1 MSVNQATEAAAAAAT
16 PPAPAGNDAAAGGKA
31 GAKAGKE
38 DARTDMV
45 GKALGLLVLLGD
57 EPRGASAAEL
67 SRRAELPFSTTYRLL
82 GSLTR
87 DGFVDYEPD
96 GRRYHLGLRIFQLG
110 QRVSNHH
117 GFAGTALPIL
127 RRVTE
132 ETGEATI
139 LSVRD
144 GNHHLTV
151 NKVDGPQTF
160 RVTSDPGHLGA
171 LHTTSVGKALVAFA
185 DDATR
190 SQLVEELEL
199 EPLTEFSITGPGGL
213 PGRDRAGAQA
223 RLRPHGRG
231 KRAGHARCRRP
242 GLQLPGPRL
251 RLAGHGGPGLPDE
264 CGGPRGP
271 GSAAPVGGGRAVRP
285 AAPAMIPAA
294 WPAEI
299 VPDCSLVEQQCNM

>member
-1 MSVNQATEAAAAAAT
+1 MSVNQDTDLDGAAP
-16 PPAPAGNDAAAGGKA
+16 PPAGPAREANAGTTAMAAKGV
-31 GAKAGKE
+31 KE
-38 DARTDMV
+38 DSRTDMV

-96 GRRYHLGLRIFQLG
+96 GRRYRLGLRVFQLG

-117 GFAGTALPIL
+117 GFAGTALPVL
-127 RRVTE
+127 RRVTD

-144 GNHHLTV
+144 GDHHLTV

-185 DDATR
+185 DDAARTR
-190 SQLVEELEL
+190 LVDGLEL
-199 EPLTEFSITGPGGL
+199 EPLTEFSITD
-213 PGRDRAGAQA
+213 RDAFRAEIELVRRRGYATMDEENELGMRAVAVPVFDSQGHAFASLATAVPVFRMGMEALVALVPLLQSAAAELSA
-223 RLRPHGRG
+223 RLPQR
-231 KRAGHARCRRP
+231 
-242 GLQLPGPRL
+242 
-251 RLAGHGGPGLPDE
+251 
-264 CGGPRGP
+264 
-271 GSAAPVGGGRAVRP
+271 
-285 AAPAMIPAA
+285 
-294 WPAEI
+294 
-299 VPDCSLVEQQCNM
+299 

>member
-1 MSVNQATEAAAAAAT
+1 VNQDTEAALAE
-16 PPAPAGNDAAAGGKA
+16 GAAGPVAARPTGAPKA
-31 GAKAGKE
+31 RKAAKE
-38 DARTDMV
+38 DSRTDMV

-96 GRRYHLGLRIFQLG
+96 GRRYHLGLRVFQLG

-132 ETGEATI
+132 KTGEATI

-171 LHTTSVGKALVAFA
+171 LHTTSVGKVLVAFA
-185 DDATR
+185 EDAER
-190 SQLVEELEL
+190 QRLVEELEL
-199 EPLTEFSITGPGGL
+199 EPLTEFSITD
-213 PGRDRAGAQA
+213 RDAFRADIEQVRRRGYAVMDEENELGMRAVAVPVFNAQGYAFASLATAVPVFRLSLEDLVALVSVLQEAASELSA
-223 RLRPHGRG
+223 RLPQR
-231 KRAGHARCRRP
+231 
-242 GLQLPGPRL
+242 
-251 RLAGHGGPGLPDE
+251 
-264 CGGPRGP
+264 
-271 GSAAPVGGGRAVRP
+271 
-285 AAPAMIPAA
+285 
-294 WPAEI
+294 
-299 VPDCSLVEQQCNM
+299 

>member
-1 MSVNQATEAAAAAAT
+1 MSVNQATEAAEAAA
-16 PPAPAGNDAAAGGKA
+16 PLPAPAGNDAAAGGKA

-190 SQLVEELEL
+190 GQLIDELEL
-199 EPLTEFSITGPGGL
+199 EPLTEFSIT
-213 PGRDRAGAQA
+213 DREALRAEIELVRRRGYALMDEENELGMCAVAVPVFNSQGHAFAALATAVPVFRMSVEALVALVPLLQSAAAELSA
-223 RLRPHGRG
+223 RLP
-231 KRAGHARCRRP
+231 
-242 GLQLPGPRL
+242 
-251 RLAGHGGPGLPDE
+251 
-264 CGGPRGP
+264 
-271 GSAAPVGGGRAVRP
+271 
-285 AAPAMIPAA
+285 
-294 WPAEI
+294 
-299 VPDCSLVEQQCNM
+299 QQ

>member
-1 MSVNQATEAAAAAAT
+1 MSVNQDTMPAADQSGAEAAADSVAEPT
-16 PPAPAGNDAAAGGKA
+16 AGAGPEAAAGS
-31 GAKAGKE
+31 
-38 DARTDMV
+38 RTDMV

-96 GRRYHLGLRIFQLG
+96 GRRYHLGLRVFQLG

-117 GFAGTALPIL
+117 GFAGTSLPIL

-190 SQLVEELEL
+190 NRLLEELPL
-199 EPLTEFSITGPGGL
+199 DPLTERSIT
-213 PGRDRAGAQA
+213 DRGDFRAEIEQVRRQGYATMDEENELGMRAVAVPVFNAQGHAFASLATAVPVFRMSMEALVALVPLLQAAAAELSA
-223 RLRPHGRG
+223 RLP
-231 KRAGHARCRRP
+231 
-242 GLQLPGPRL
+242 
-251 RLAGHGGPGLPDE
+251 
-264 CGGPRGP
+264 
-271 GSAAPVGGGRAVRP
+271 
-285 AAPAMIPAA
+285 
-294 WPAEI
+294 
-299 VPDCSLVEQQCNM
+299 QQ

>member
-1 MSVNQATEAAAAAAT
+1 MSVKQDTATAR
-16 PPAPAGNDAAAGGKA
+16 GVRDDA
-31 GAKAGKE
+31 GAPTGESRAAQEAPRE
-38 DARTDMV
+38 DSRTDMV

-67 SRRAELPFSTTYRLL
+67 SRRAGLPFSTTYRLL

-96 GRRYHLGLRIFQLG
+96 GRRYRLGLRVFQLG

-117 GFAGTALPIL
+117 GFAGTALPVL

-144 GNHHLTV
+144 GHHHLTV

-190 SQLVEELEL
+190 VQLLEELEL
-199 EPLTEFSITGPGGL
+199 EPLTELSLTD
-213 PGRDRAGAQA
+213 RDAFRAEIELI
-223 RLRPHGRG
+223 RSRG
-231 KRAGHARCRRP
+231 YATMDEENELGMRAVAVPVFNSQGHAFAS
-242 GLQLPGPRL
+242 
-251 RLAGHGGPGLPDE
+251 LAT
-264 CGGPRGP
+264 
-271 GSAAPVGGGRAVRP
+271 AAPVFRMSL
-285 AAPAMIPAA
+285 AAMVALVPLLQEAA
-294 WPAEI
+294 AELSARL
-299 VPDCSLVEQQCNM
+299 PQR

>member
-1 MSVNQATEAAAAAAT
+1 MSVNQATADNGVSAD
-16 PPAPAGNDAAAGGKA
+16 PKMDSKA
-31 GAKAGKE
+31 AKA
-38 DARTDMV
+38 DRTDMV

-57 EPRGASAAEL
+57 EPRGASAAEI

-117 GFAGTALPIL
+117 GFAGAALPVL

-132 ETGEATI
+132 QTGEATI

-144 GNHHLTV
+144 GHHHLTV
-151 NKVDGPQTF
+151 NKVDGPRTF

-185 DDATR
+185 DDAER
-190 SQLVEELEL
+190 QRLVEELEL
-199 EPLTEFSITGPGGL
+199 EPLTEYSITD
-213 PGRDRAGAQA
+213 RDAFRAEIEQVRSRGYALMDEENELGMRAVAVPVFNSQGHAFASLATAVPVFRLSVEALAAHVPLLQEAAAELSA
-223 RLRPHGRG
+223 RLP
-231 KRAGHARCRRP
+231 
-242 GLQLPGPRL
+242 L
-251 RLAGHGGPGLPDE
+251 R
-264 CGGPRGP
+264 
-271 GSAAPVGGGRAVRP
+271 
-285 AAPAMIPAA
+285 
-294 WPAEI
+294 
-299 VPDCSLVEQQCNM
+299 

>member
-1 MSVNQATEAAAAAAT
+1 MSVNQSTE
-16 PPAPAGNDAAAGGKA
+16 PDVVA
-31 GAKAGKE
+31 GAVKGARVPRAAKE
-38 DARTDMV
+38 DSRTDMV

-96 GRRYHLGLRIFQLG
+96 GRRYHLGLRVFQLG

-132 ETGEATI
+132 KTGEATI

-185 DDATR
+185 EDAER
-190 SQLVEELEL
+190 KRLVEELEL
-199 EPLTEFSITGPGGL
+199 EPLTEYSIT
-213 PGRDRAGAQA
+213 DREAFRSEIEQVRRLGYAVMDEENELGMRAVAVPVFNAQGYAFASLATAVPVFRLSMEELVALVPVLQEAAAELAA
-223 RLRPHGRG
+223 RLPQR
-231 KRAGHARCRRP
+231 
-242 GLQLPGPRL
+242 
-251 RLAGHGGPGLPDE
+251 
-264 CGGPRGP
+264 
-271 GSAAPVGGGRAVRP
+271 
-285 AAPAMIPAA
+285 
-294 WPAEI
+294 
-299 VPDCSLVEQQCNM
+299 

>member
-1 MSVNQATEAAAAAAT
+1 MSVNQDTDVSGTEAG
-16 PPAPAGNDAAAGGKA
+16 PGSIGKPRVV
-31 GAKAGKE
+31 KD

-96 GRRYHLGLRIFQLG
+96 GRRYHLGLRVFQLG

-132 ETGEATI
+132 KTGEATI

-185 DDATR
+185 EESER
-190 SQLVEELEL
+190 KRLVEELEL
-199 EPLTEFSITGPGGL
+199 EPLTEFSITD
-213 PGRDRAGAQA
+213 RDAFRAEIDLVRRQGYAVMDEENELGMRAVAVPVFNAQGHAFASLATAVPVFRLSMEDLVALVPVLQEAAAELSA
-223 RLRPHGRG
+223 RLPQR
-231 KRAGHARCRRP
+231 
-242 GLQLPGPRL
+242 
-251 RLAGHGGPGLPDE
+251 
-264 CGGPRGP
+264 
-271 GSAAPVGGGRAVRP
+271 
-285 AAPAMIPAA
+285 
-294 WPAEI
+294 
-299 VPDCSLVEQQCNM
+299 

>member
-1 MSVNQATEAAAAAAT
+1 MPRQA
-16 PPAPAGNDAAAGGKA
+16 KKVKS
-31 GAKAGKE
+31 AKGE
-38 DARTDMV
+38 SRTDMV

-67 SRRAELPFSTTYRLL
+67 SRRADLPFSTTYRLL

-144 GNHHLTV
+144 GIHHLTV

-185 DDATR
+185 EDAER
-190 SQLVEELEL
+190 ERLLEELPL
-199 EPLTEFSITGPGGL
+199 EPLTELSITDRDEFRAEIEQGPA
-213 PGRDRAGAQA
+213 AGI
-223 RLRPHGRG
+223 RGHGRG
-231 KRAGHARCRRP
+231 KRAGHARRGRA
-242 GLQLPGPRL
+242 GLQLPGCCL
-251 RLAGHGGPGLPDE
+251 RFAGHRRSGVPAQPGGARGAGARCCRTAAAELAARLPQ
-264 CGGPRGP
+264 R
-271 GSAAPVGGGRAVRP
+271 
-285 AAPAMIPAA
+285 
-294 WPAEI
+294 
-299 VPDCSLVEQQCNM
+299 

>member
-1 MSVNQATEAAAAAAT
+1 MSVNQDTDVSGTEAG
-16 PPAPAGNDAAAGGKA
+16 PGSIGKPRA
-31 GAKAGKE
+31 VKD

-96 GRRYHLGLRIFQLG
+96 GRRYHLGLRVFQLG

-132 ETGEATI
+132 KTGEATI

-185 DDATR
+185 EESER
-190 SQLVEELEL
+190 KRLVEELEL
-199 EPLTEFSITGPGGL
+199 EPLTEFSITD
-213 PGRDRAGAQA
+213 RDAFRAEIDLVRRQGYAVMDEENELGMRAVAVPVFNAQGHAFASLATAVPVFRLGMEDLVALVPVLQEAAAELSA
-223 RLRPHGRG
+223 RLPQR
-231 KRAGHARCRRP
+231 
-242 GLQLPGPRL
+242 
-251 RLAGHGGPGLPDE
+251 
-264 CGGPRGP
+264 
-271 GSAAPVGGGRAVRP
+271 
-285 AAPAMIPAA
+285 
-294 WPAEI
+294 
-299 VPDCSLVEQQCNM
+299 

>member
-1 MSVNQATEAAAAAAT
+1 MSVSQNT
-16 PPAPAGNDAAAGGKA
+16 GHDASNGTADAKESDAVRALKGGK
-31 GAKAGKE
+31 
-38 DARTDMV
+38 DDSRTDMV

-57 EPRGASAAEL
+57 EPRGASAAEI

-96 GRRYHLGLRIFQLG
+96 GRRYHLGLRVFQLG

-132 ETGEATI
+132 LTAEATI

-160 RVTSDPGHLGA
+160 RVTSDPGHLGS
-171 LHTTSVGKALVAFA
+171 LHTTAVGKALVAFA
-185 DDATR
+185 DEATR
-190 SQLVEELEL
+190 GELVESLEL
-199 EPLTEFSITGPGGL
+199 APLTEFSITD
-213 PGRDRAGAQA
+213 RDAFRAEIDLVRNRGYATMDQENELGMRAVAVPVFNSQGHAFAALATAVPVFRLSQEALVALVPVLQEAAAELAA
-223 RLRPHGRG
+223 RLPER
-231 KRAGHARCRRP
+231 
-242 GLQLPGPRL
+242 
-251 RLAGHGGPGLPDE
+251 
-264 CGGPRGP
+264 
-271 GSAAPVGGGRAVRP
+271 
-285 AAPAMIPAA
+285 
-294 WPAEI
+294 
-299 VPDCSLVEQQCNM
+299 

>member
-1 MSVNQATEAAAAAAT
+1 MSVNQATADNGVSAD
-16 PPAPAGNDAAAGGKA
+16 PKMDSKA
-31 GAKAGKE
+31 AKA
-38 DARTDMV
+38 DRTDMV

-57 EPRGASAAEL
+57 EPRGASAAEI

-117 GFAGTALPIL
+117 GFAGAALPVL

-132 ETGEATI
+132 QTGEATI

-144 GNHHLTV
+144 GHHHLTV
-151 NKVDGPQTF
+151 NKVDGPRTF

-185 DDATR
+185 DDAER
-190 SQLVEELEL
+190 QRLVEELEL
-199 EPLTEFSITGPGGL
+199 EPLTEYSITD
-213 PGRDRAGAQA
+213 RDAFRAEIEQVRSRGYALMDEENELGMRAVAVPVFNSQGHAFASLATAVPVFRLSVEALVAHVPLLQEAAAELSA
-223 RLRPHGRG
+223 RLP
-231 KRAGHARCRRP
+231 
-242 GLQLPGPRL
+242 L
-251 RLAGHGGPGLPDE
+251 R
-264 CGGPRGP
+264 
-271 GSAAPVGGGRAVRP
+271 
-285 AAPAMIPAA
+285 
-294 WPAEI
+294 
-299 VPDCSLVEQQCNM
+299 

>member
-1 MSVNQATEAAAAAAT
+1 
-16 PPAPAGNDAAAGGKA
+16 
-31 GAKAGKE
+31 
-38 DARTDMV
+38 MV

-57 EPRGASAAEL
+57 EPRGASAAEI

-96 GRRYHLGLRIFQLG
+96 GRRYHLGLRVFQLG

-144 GNHHLTV
+144 GIHHLTV

-160 RVTSDPGHLGA
+160 RVTSDPGHLGRA
-171 LHTTSVGKALVAFA
+171 AHHL
-185 DDATR
+185 
-190 SQLVEELEL
+190 
-199 EPLTEFSITGPGGL
+199 GGQ
-213 PGRDRAGAQA
+213 GAGGV
-223 RLRPHGRG
+223 RRG
-231 KRAGHARCRRP
+231 RRP
-242 GLQLPGPRL
+242 
-251 RLAGHGGPGLPDE
+251 
-264 CGGPRGP
+264 
-271 GSAAPVGGGRAVRP
+271 APSSSRSCPWSR
-285 AAPAMIPAA
+285 
-294 WPAEI
+294 
-299 VPDCSLVEQQCNM
+299 

>member
-1 MSVNQATEAAAAAAT
+1 MEPEAQAK
-16 PPAPAGNDAAAGGKA
+16 PAKS
-31 GAKAGKE
+31 AKG
-38 DARTDMV
+38 DSRTDMV

-57 EPRGASAAEL
+57 EPRGASASDL
-67 SRRAELPFSTTYRLL
+67 SRRADLPFSTTYRLL

-132 ETGEATI
+132 QSGEATI

-144 GNHHLTV
+144 GIHHLTV

-171 LHTTSVGKALVAFA
+171 LHTTAVGKALVAFA
-185 DDATR
+185 EDSER
-190 SQLVEELEL
+190 ERLLEELPL
-199 EPLTEFSITGPGGL
+199 EPLTEVSIT
-213 PGRDRAGAQA
+213 DRAQFRAEIDKVRRQGYAVMDEENELGMRAVAVPVFNSQGVAFASLATAVPVFRLSLEALVALVPLLQDAAAELAA
-223 RLRPHGRG
+223 RLPQR
-231 KRAGHARCRRP
+231 
-242 GLQLPGPRL
+242 
-251 RLAGHGGPGLPDE
+251 
-264 CGGPRGP
+264 
-271 GSAAPVGGGRAVRP
+271 
-285 AAPAMIPAA
+285 
-294 WPAEI
+294 
-299 VPDCSLVEQQCNM
+299 

>member
-1 MSVNQATEAAAAAAT
+1 MSVNQDTAVAEPSATSS
-16 PPAPAGNDAAAGGKA
+16 AAGKGPR
-31 GAKAGKE
+31 AGKG
-38 DARTDMV
+38 DSRTDMV

-57 EPRGASAAEL
+57 EPRGASAADL

-87 DGFVDYEPD
+87 DGFVDYEPE
-96 GRRYHLGLRIFQLG
+96 GRRYHLGLRVFQLG

-144 GNHHLTV
+144 GMHHLTV

-185 DDATR
+185 DDASR
-190 SQLVEELEL
+190 AELLEGLEL
-199 EPLTEFSITGPGGL
+199 EPLTEFSIT
-213 PGRDRAGAQA
+213 DREAFRAEIDLVRRRGYATMDEENELGMRAVAVPVFNAQGQAFASLATAVPVFRMSMDALKALVPLLQSAAAELSA
-223 RLRPHGRG
+223 RLP
-231 KRAGHARCRRP
+231 
-242 GLQLPGPRL
+242 
-251 RLAGHGGPGLPDE
+251 
-264 CGGPRGP
+264 
-271 GSAAPVGGGRAVRP
+271 
-285 AAPAMIPAA
+285 
-294 WPAEI
+294 
-299 VPDCSLVEQQCNM
+299 QQ

>member
-1 MSVNQATEAAAAAAT
+1 MSVNQDTGLEAAGRVAAAADGGTAT
-16 PPAPAGNDAAAGGKA
+16 
-31 GAKAGKE
+31 AKAPKATKE
-38 DARTDMV
+38 DSRTDMV

-96 GRRYHLGLRIFQLG
+96 GRRYHLGLRVFQLG

-132 ETGEATI
+132 KTGEATI

-185 DDATR
+185 EDAER
-190 SQLVEELEL
+190 KRLVEELPL
-199 EPLTEFSITGPGGL
+199 DPLTEFSITDREAFRAEIDQVRRRGYAVMDEENELGMRAVAVPVFNAQGYAFASLATAVPVFRLGL
-213 PGRDRAGAQA
+213 DDLVALVPVLQEAAAELAA
-223 RLRPHGRG
+223 RLPQR
-231 KRAGHARCRRP
+231 
-242 GLQLPGPRL
+242 
-251 RLAGHGGPGLPDE
+251 
-264 CGGPRGP
+264 
-271 GSAAPVGGGRAVRP
+271 
-285 AAPAMIPAA
+285 
-294 WPAEI
+294 
-299 VPDCSLVEQQCNM
+299 

>member
-1 MSVNQATEAAAAAAT
+1 MGVNQDTGPDIAVEAPAEAAEAAVET
-16 PPAPAGNDAAAGGKA
+16 GKPARPA
-31 GAKAGKE
+31 KE
-38 DARTDMV
+38 DSRTDMV

-96 GRRYHLGLRIFQLG
+96 GRRYHLGLRVFQLG

-190 SQLVEELEL
+190 SRLVEELEL
-199 EPLTEFSITGPGGL
+199 EPLTGLSIT
-213 PGRDRAGAQA
+213 DREAFRAEIELVRQRGYATMDEENELGMRAVAVPVFNSQGHAFASLATAVPVFRMSMEALVALVPLLQSAAAELSA
-223 RLRPHGRG
+223 RLP
-231 KRAGHARCRRP
+231 
-242 GLQLPGPRL
+242 
-251 RLAGHGGPGLPDE
+251 
-264 CGGPRGP
+264 
-271 GSAAPVGGGRAVRP
+271 
-285 AAPAMIPAA
+285 
-294 WPAEI
+294 
-299 VPDCSLVEQQCNM
+299 QQ

>member
-1 MSVNQATEAAAAAAT
+1 MSVKEAT
-16 PPAPAGNDAAAGGKA
+16 GNDAGIQPPEEIKAPDEARFPEEASAAEGGLKA
-31 GAKAGKE
+31 KPAKPGK
-38 DARTDMV
+38 DDSRTDMV

-57 EPRGASAAEL
+57 EPRGASASEL
-67 SRRAELPFSTTYRLL
+67 SRRADLPFSTTYRLL

-132 ETGEATI
+132 QTGEATI

-144 GNHHLTV
+144 GIHHLTV

-160 RVTSDPGHLGA
+160 RVTSDPGFLGA

-185 DDATR
+185 EDADR
-190 SQLVEELEL
+190 ERLLEELPL
-199 EPLTEFSITGPGGL
+199 DPLTNVSITD
-213 PGRDRAGAQA
+213 RDVFRAEIDKVRRQGFAVMDEENELGMRAVAVPVFNSQGVAFASLATAVPVFRLSMDALLAHVPLLQEAAAELAA
-223 RLRPHGRG
+223 RLPQR
-231 KRAGHARCRRP
+231 
-242 GLQLPGPRL
+242 
-251 RLAGHGGPGLPDE
+251 
-264 CGGPRGP
+264 
-271 GSAAPVGGGRAVRP
+271 
-285 AAPAMIPAA
+285 
-294 WPAEI
+294 
-299 VPDCSLVEQQCNM
+299 

>member
-1 MSVNQATEAAAAAAT
+1 MSVNQDTDISEAA
-16 PPAPAGNDAAAGGKA
+16 PGLLPAGKGAA
-31 GAKAGKE
+31 GAKATREEG
-38 DARTDMV
+38 RTDMV

-87 DGFVDYEPD
+87 DGFVDYEAD

-144 GNHHLTV
+144 GHHHLTV

-185 DDATR
+185 DESTR

-199 EPLTEFSITGPGGL
+199 EPLTEFSITD
-213 PGRDRAGAQA
+213 RDDFRSEIERVRQCGYAVMDQENELGMRAVAVPVFNAQGHAFASLATAVPVFRMSVEALVALVPLLQSAAAELSA
-223 RLRPHGRG
+223 RLP
-231 KRAGHARCRRP
+231 
-242 GLQLPGPRL
+242 
-251 RLAGHGGPGLPDE
+251 
-264 CGGPRGP
+264 
-271 GSAAPVGGGRAVRP
+271 
-285 AAPAMIPAA
+285 
-294 WPAEI
+294 
-299 VPDCSLVEQQCNM
+299 QQ

>member
-1 MSVNQATEAAAAAAT
+1 MSVKEAAGKGASQGIPVAAADT
-16 PPAPAGNDAAAGGKA
+16 PAEEVKPAKG
-31 GAKAGKE
+31 E
-38 DARTDMV
+38 SRTDMV

-57 EPRGASAAEL
+57 EPRGAGAAEI
-67 SRRAELPFSTTYRLL
+67 SRRADLPFSTTYRLL

-144 GNHHLTV
+144 GIHHLTV

-160 RVTSDPGHLGA
+160 RVTSDPGFLGA

-185 DDATR
+185 EDEDR
-190 SQLVEELEL
+190 EKLLEELPL
-199 EPLTEFSITGPGGL
+199 EPLTTLSITD
-213 PGRDRAGAQA
+213 RDAFRAEIEKVRRQGYAVMDEENE
-223 RLRPHGRG
+223 LGM
-231 KRAGHARCRRP
+231 RAIAVPVFNSQGVAFAS
-242 GLQLPGPRL
+242 
-251 RLAGHGGPGLPDE
+251 LAT
-264 CGGPRGP
+264 
-271 GSAAPVGGGRAVRP
+271 AAPVFRLSVEAMEAMVPLLQAAAVELSARLP
-285 AAPAMIPAA
+285 
-294 WPAEI
+294 
-299 VPDCSLVEQQCNM
+299 QR

>member
-1 MSVNQATEAAAAAAT
+1 MSVNQDTDVVAVAAT
-16 PPAPAGNDAAAGGKA
+16 PPVPAAK
-31 GAKAGKE
+31 GAKAPSKGESKE
-38 DARTDMV
+38 DSRTDMV

-117 GFAGTALPIL
+117 GFAATALPIL
-127 RRVTE
+127 RRVTD

-185 DDATR
+185 DEDTR
-190 SQLVEELEL
+190 AQLVDGLEL
-199 EPLTEFSITGPGGL
+199 EPLTEFSIT
-213 PGRDRAGAQA
+213 DREAFRAEIELVRKRGFAVMDQENELGMRAVAVPVFNSQGHAFASLATAVPVFRMSVEALVALVPLLQSAAAELSA
-223 RLRPHGRG
+223 RLP
-231 KRAGHARCRRP
+231 
-242 GLQLPGPRL
+242 
-251 RLAGHGGPGLPDE
+251 
-264 CGGPRGP
+264 
-271 GSAAPVGGGRAVRP
+271 
-285 AAPAMIPAA
+285 
-294 WPAEI
+294 
-299 VPDCSLVEQQCNM
+299 QQ

>member
-1 MSVNQATEAAAAAAT
+1 
-16 PPAPAGNDAAAGGKA
+16 
-31 GAKAGKE
+31 
-38 DARTDMV
+38 MV

-96 GRRYHLGLRIFQLG
+96 GRRYHLGLRVFQLG

-132 ETGEATI
+132 KTGEATI

-144 GNHHLTV
+144 GHHHLTV

-160 RVTSDPGHLGA
+160 RVTSDPGPLGA
-171 LHTTSVGKALVAFA
+171 LPNKSVGKALVAYA
-185 DDATR
+185 EDAER
-190 SQLVEELEL
+190 QRLVEELEL
-199 EPLTEFSITGPGGL
+199 EPLTEFSIT
-213 PGRDRAGAQA
+213 DREAFRAEIEQVRRRGYAVMDEENELGMRAVAVPVFNAQGFAFASLATAVPVFRLSLENLVALVPALQEAAAELSA
-223 RLRPHGRG
+223 RLPQR
-231 KRAGHARCRRP
+231 
-242 GLQLPGPRL
+242 
-251 RLAGHGGPGLPDE
+251 
-264 CGGPRGP
+264 
-271 GSAAPVGGGRAVRP
+271 
-285 AAPAMIPAA
+285 
-294 WPAEI
+294 
-299 VPDCSLVEQQCNM
+299 